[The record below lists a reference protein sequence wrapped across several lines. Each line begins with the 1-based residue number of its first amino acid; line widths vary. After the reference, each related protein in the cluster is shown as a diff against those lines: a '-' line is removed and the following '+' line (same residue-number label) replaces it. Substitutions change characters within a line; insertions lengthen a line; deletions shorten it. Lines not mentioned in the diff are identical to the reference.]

1 MVIKYDVWTMY
12 VTYSFNWSNKLQ
24 FYQGGGGGY
33 QVSKESRCV
42 HSSIYPSIRL
52 SVLSF
57 SQDWFI
63 TVFWIFR
70 WSKGLINS
78 RWLGPFFEQ
87 KYSQNVANEA
97 FLGRKST
104 FLNFSQKLF
113 FIFFLKMYL
122 MTGIKRWIKVFW
134 IFKEILIMPKIG

>member
-24 FYQGGGGGY
+24 FYQGVGGGY
-33 QVSKESRCV
+33 QVSKQSRCV

-63 TVFWIFR
+63 TVFWIFG

-78 RWLGPFFEQ
+78 RWLGPFLSKNMPKMLQMRLFWAENQ
-87 KYSQNVANEA
+87 H
-97 FLGRKST
+97 
-104 FLNFSQKLF
+104 LNFSQKLF